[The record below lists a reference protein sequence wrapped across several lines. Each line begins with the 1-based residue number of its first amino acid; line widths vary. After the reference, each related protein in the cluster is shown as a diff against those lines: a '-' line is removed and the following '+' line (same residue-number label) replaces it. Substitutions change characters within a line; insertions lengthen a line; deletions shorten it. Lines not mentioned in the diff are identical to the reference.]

1 MEKQE
6 IVTKPMYAKQ
16 RFTVRQMATVGL
28 LSAITVVLGMTGL
41 GFIPIPPI
49 NATIL
54 HIPTLIGALLEGPR
68 IGALIGFIFGCYSMA
83 QAFMAPNIMSFVFYN
98 PLVSI
103 LPRMLIGPA
112 AYLVFRYLPIKWTV
126 VRVAAALFIGTI
138 VHTVLVMSAIYL
150 LYAEPYAAAKN
161 IPVENVLNIVI
172 GVAVFHGPL
181 EALAATV
188 VGTPVV
194 MAVRAKFKKD

>member
-112 AYLVFRYLPIKWTV
+112 AYLVFRYLPIKRTV

-161 IPVENVLNIVI
+161 IPVDNVLNIVI

>member
-112 AYLVFRYLPIKWTV
+112 AYLVFRYLPIKRTV

-194 MAVRAKFKKD
+194 MVVRAKFKKD

>member
-112 AYLVFRYLPIKWTV
+112 AYLVFRYLPIKRTV

-194 MAVRAKFKKD
+194 MAVRTKFKKD

>member
-6 IVTKPMYAKQ
+6 IVTKPMYTKQ

-68 IGALIGFIFGCYSMA
+68 IGSLIGFIFGCYSMA

-112 AYLVFRYLPIKWTV
+112 AYLVFRYLPIKRTV
-126 VRVAAALFIGTI
+126 IRVAAALFIGTI

-150 LYAEPYAAAKN
+150 LYAEPYAAARN
-161 IPVENVLNIVI
+161 IPVDNVLNIVI

>member
-68 IGALIGFIFGCYSMA
+68 IGAASTFWIRRVTRTSRKTRT
-83 QAFMAPNIMSFVFYN
+83 AP
-98 PLVSI
+98 
-103 LPRMLIGPA
+103 
-112 AYLVFRYLPIKWTV
+112 
-126 VRVAAALFIGTI
+126 
-138 VHTVLVMSAIYL
+138 
-150 LYAEPYAAAKN
+150 
-161 IPVENVLNIVI
+161 
-172 GVAVFHGPL
+172 
-181 EALAATV
+181 
-188 VGTPVV
+188 
-194 MAVRAKFKKD
+194 

>member
-68 IGALIGFIFGCYSMA
+68 IGAFIGFIFGCYSMA

-112 AYLVFRYLPIKWTV
+112 AYLVFRYLPIKRTV

-161 IPVENVLNIVI
+161 IPVDNVLNIVI

>member
-6 IVTKPMYAKQ
+6 IVTKTMYAKQ

-112 AYLVFRYLPIKWTV
+112 AYLVFRYLPIKRTV

>member
-68 IGALIGFIFGCYSMA
+68 IGAFIGFIFGCYSMA

-112 AYLVFRYLPIKWTV
+112 AYLVFRYLPIKRTV

>member
-112 AYLVFRYLPIKWTV
+112 AYLVFRYLPIKRTV

-181 EALAATV
+181 EALAAIV

>member
-112 AYLVFRYLPIKWTV
+112 AYLVFRYLPIKRTV

-172 GVAVFHGPL
+172 GVAVLHGPL

>member
-68 IGALIGFIFGCYSMA
+68 IGSLIGFIFGCYSMA

-112 AYLVFRYLPIKWTV
+112 AYLVFRYLPVKRTV

-150 LYAEPYAAAKN
+150 LYAEPYAAARN

>member
-6 IVTKPMYAKQ
+6 IVTKPMYVKQ

-28 LSAITVVLGMTGL
+28 LAAITVVLGMTGL

-49 NATIL
+49 SATIL

-112 AYLVFRYLPIKWTV
+112 AYLVFRYLPVKRTV

>member
-49 NATIL
+49 SATIL

-112 AYLVFRYLPIKWTV
+112 AYLVFRYLPIKRTV

>member
-112 AYLVFRYLPIKWTV
+112 AYLVFRYLPIKRTV

-194 MAVRAKFKKD
+194 VAVRAKFKKD

>member
-112 AYLVFRYLPIKWTV
+112 AYLVFRYLPIKRTV

-181 EALAATV
+181 EALSATV

>member
-112 AYLVFRYLPIKWTV
+112 AYLVFRYLPIKRTV

-188 VGTPVV
+188 VGTPGV

>member
-112 AYLVFRYLPIKWTV
+112 AYLVFRYLPSKRTV

>member
-112 AYLVFRYLPIKWTV
+112 AYLVFRYLPIKRTV

>member
-68 IGALIGFIFGCYSMA
+68 IGSLIGFIFGCYSMA

-112 AYLVFRYLPIKWTV
+112 AYLVFRYLPVKRTV
-126 VRVAAALFIGTI
+126 VRVAVALFIGTI
-138 VHTVLVMSAIYL
+138 VHTVLVMSAIYM

>member
-68 IGALIGFIFGCYSMA
+68 IGSLIGFIFGCYSMA

-112 AYLVFRYLPIKWTV
+112 AYLVFRYLPVKRTV
-126 VRVAAALFIGTI
+126 IRVAAALFIGTI

-150 LYAEPYAAAKN
+150 LYAEPYAAARN
-161 IPVENVLNIVI
+161 IPVDNVLNIVI

>member
-49 NATIL
+49 SATIL

-112 AYLVFRYLPIKWTV
+112 AYLVFRYLPIKRTV

-161 IPVENVLNIVI
+161 IPVDNVLNIVI